1 MLAILMLGRRHKQ
14 DAQELKAT
22 LSILGHAPCNLGCR
36 NSVSKHTHKND
47 SHKSF
52 KRKTLNE
59 EEGNDVPFKHAV
71 TFLLYRLLYTEVCT

>member
-1 MLAILMLGRRHKQ
+1 MLHVTWA
-14 DAQELKAT
+14 AET
-22 LSILGHAPCNLGCR
+22 
-36 NSVSKHTHKND
+36 SVSKHTQKND

-52 KRKTLNE
+52 KRKILNE